1 MCLERVKNAGFAPLA
16 ISVNIGPD
24 TVRYVSVLEQKP
36 SYYSHVGRVMVANNS
51 RKNSWH
57 CPCAKPWTSCIH
69 SRAKLFLFQNKCH
82 LFNSVKSTEPLEDTT
97 SNYLEEGKVSH
108 DSYPLGKELLRTAT
122 YIQKFKK
129 LPAKLPK
136 NVLTPSFD
144 TLRQNLYSL
153 KCFSQNAVDKE
164 SLVTPFS

>member
-1 MCLERVKNAGFAPLA
+1 MLALLHLLYLWTLDLTQSTMFLFWSKNHHTIVVLGEWWWPITQGKIAG
-16 ISVNIGPD
+16 
-24 TVRYVSVLEQKP
+24 TVLVLSHGHPVHTAEQN
-36 SYYSHVGRVMVANNS
+36 Y
-51 RKNSWH
+51 
-57 CPCAKPWTSCIH
+57 
-69 SRAKLFLFQNKCH
+69 FLFQNKCH

-122 YIQKFKK
+122 YIQKSKK
-129 LPAKLPK
+129 FPK

-144 TLRQNLYSL
+144 TQQNLYSL